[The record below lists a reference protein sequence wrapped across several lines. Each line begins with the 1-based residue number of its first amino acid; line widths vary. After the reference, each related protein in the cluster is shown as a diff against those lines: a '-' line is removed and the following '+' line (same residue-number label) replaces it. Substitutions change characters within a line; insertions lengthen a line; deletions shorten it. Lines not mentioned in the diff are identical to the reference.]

1 MHSPTIDP
9 SWLLSHD
16 PFDLRL
22 GDAHE
27 CRQFVEIE
35 PQLRRHIRSFET
47 VVEEPESVRV
57 DRGERIDGGSA
68 VHTPDGT
75 DATVGCPA

>member
-1 MHSPTIDP
+1 MIRSTFASATRTSVD
-9 SWLLSHD
+9 SSS
-16 PFDLRL
+16 R
-22 GDAHE
+22 
-27 CRQFVEIE
+27 
-35 PQLRRHIRSFET
+35 LRRHIRSFET